1 MIFLAILLTLLRT
14 NWAFVVIRP
23 KYQAKSL
30 GAVPAFEIISLLVS
44 AGEKTD
50 VNPYLLEVVKS
61 LGQLSIPVVLGFFF
75 VNTIEKQI
83 AANYKAAND
92 LIAGNKDLI
101 AGNKD
106 LIAVNTKATNDLIAA
121 NKEIAAESIK
131 SSEARIENIL
141 QQFKISFQSSANNKE
156 S

>member
-1 MIFLAILLTLLRT
+1 MIFLAILLTLLGT
-14 NWAFVVIRP
+14 NWAFVVNRP
-23 KYQAKSL
+23 KCQAKSF
-30 GAVPAFEIISLLVS
+30 GAVPAVEIFSLLVS
-44 AGEKTD
+44 AEQTD

-61 LGQLSIPVVLGFFF
+61 LGQLSIPVALGFFF
-75 VNTIEKQI
+75 VNTVEKQI
-83 AANYKAAND
+83 AANYKATND
-92 LIAGNKDLI
+92 LL

-106 LIAVNTKATNDLIAA
+106 LIAVNNKATNDLIAGNKDLIAA

>member
-101 AGNKD
+101 A
-106 LIAVNTKATNDLIAA
+106 VNNKATNDLIAA

>member
-1 MIFLAILLTLLRT
+1 MIFLAILLTLFGT

-44 AGEKTD
+44 AGEQTD

-61 LGQLSIPVVLGFFF
+61 LGQLSIPVALGFFF
-75 VNTIEKQI
+75 VNTVEKQI
-83 AANYKAAND
+83 AANYKATND
-92 LIAGNKDLI
+92 LIAGNK
-101 AGNKD
+101 
-106 LIAVNTKATNDLIAA
+106 DLIAA